1 MFTTTD
7 SVFLIILTCLLSL
20 YTVLGI
26 VLMVMAI
33 KLVGQVK
40 KVVAKA
46 EDVVDSVESAA
57 EVFKD
62 TSGRLAFFKLV
73 RNIIK
78 LVQNKE
84 KK

>member
-1 MFTTTD
+1 MTTVD
-7 SVFLIILTCLLSL
+7 QVFLIILASLLSL
-20 YTVLGI
+20 YTLLGI
-26 VLMVMAI
+26 GLLVMLI

-40 KVVAKA
+40 KVVARA
-46 EDVVDSVESAA
+46 EEVVDSVESAA
-57 EVFKD
+57 EVLKD
-62 TSGRLAFFKLV
+62 TSGRLAFFKIV